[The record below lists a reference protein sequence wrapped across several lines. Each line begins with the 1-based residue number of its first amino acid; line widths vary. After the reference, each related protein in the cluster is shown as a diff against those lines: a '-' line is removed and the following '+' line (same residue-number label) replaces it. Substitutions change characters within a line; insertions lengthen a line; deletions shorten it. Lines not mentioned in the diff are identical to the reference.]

1 MKNIIRKLK
10 IANKT
15 KNMRYIISESQLD
28 MVIPTPLKRRLDGLQ
43 ELMYD
48 VMMNNGAA
56 LDADEYNDVE
66 DFVNYVIDIMMYDIF
81 TNTDYEEIPT
91 YERILIHLLGDK
103 IREFWK
109 ENQ

>member
-66 DFVNYVIDIMMYDIF
+66 DFVNYVIDIMMYDI
-81 TNTDYEEIPT
+81 
-91 YERILIHLLGDK
+91 
-103 IREFWK
+103 
-109 ENQ
+109 

>member
-1 MKNIIRKLK
+1 MITEIVN
-10 IANKT
+10 
-15 KNMRYIISESQLD
+15 NMRYIISESQLD
-28 MVIPTPLKRRLDGLQ
+28 MIIPTPLKRRLDGLQ

-48 VMMNNGAA
+48 VMMNNGMS
-56 LDADEYNDVE
+56 LEADEYNDVE

-81 TNTDYEEIPT
+81 PHTDYEEIPT
-91 YERILIHLLGDK
+91 YEKILIHLLGDK

>member
-1 MKNIIRKLK
+1 
-10 IANKT
+10 
-15 KNMRYIISESQLD
+15 MRYIISESQLD

-81 TNTDYEEIPT
+81 P
-91 YERILIHLLGDK
+91 LIVLWLIVGHQRQCLSRPMYL
-103 IREFWK
+103 
-109 ENQ
+109 